1 MSALVDRLA
10 GVLGEHVLHAS
21 MNICT
26 GCDWRATPNNGSLA
40 EQHRAHVAQMQA
52 ESLGAVE
59 EVEERHV
66 GVQHERGVG
75 CTCGHPGAGCYCPNS
90 NWVGPPIPGTGR
102 RETRART
109 RVPDVVT
116 DWEEA

>member
-1 MSALVDRLA
+1 MSGLVDRLA
-10 GVLGEHVLHAS
+10 GVLGDRMYLTTSGHYTARYGE
-21 MNICT
+21 
-26 GCDWRATPNNGSLA
+26 TPASLA
-40 EQHRAHVAQMQA
+40 QA
-52 ESLGAVE
+52 LAEALGAVE

-102 RETRART
+102 RETRTRT